1 MKDKYLIS
9 MVLLAL
15 TTFKFSALIIPNHPM
30 KGQMVMNHITPRHL
44 TDNQPPVNK
53 NSDTQLVNRTDSN
66 ARELHNAKH
75 KSAPYKGFHK
85 VRPLNKEYRKYA
97 K

>member
-9 MVLLAL
+9 LVILAL
-15 TTFKFSALIIPNHPM
+15 TTFKFSGMIIPNHQM
-30 KGQMVMNHITPRHL
+30 KNQILMNHMTPRHL
-44 TDNQPPVNK
+44 TDKQPLVNRK
-53 NSDTQLVNRTDSN
+53 SDTQLITKTDSN
-66 ARELHNAKH
+66 ARELHTSKH

-85 VRPLNKEYRKYA
+85 VRPLGNA